1 MEATIVATWKFVDIH
16 EKTCEMNTI
25 IIVQCTCTIK
35 GKMKRCKDCLS
46 TKLEHSKFP
55 VYDMLYMCM
64 NFHLPTTIKGMDA
77 RAPIRTIIMSHSTEK
92 HPRQTASST

>member
-16 EKTCEMNTI
+16 KKTCKMNTI

-46 TKLEHSKFP
+46 TKLEHSKIP
-55 VYDMLYMCM
+55 
-64 NFHLPTTIKGMDA
+64 H
-77 RAPIRTIIMSHSTEK
+77 IRYAIHVHELSFTNYNQRNGHQGTN
-92 HPRQTASST
+92 